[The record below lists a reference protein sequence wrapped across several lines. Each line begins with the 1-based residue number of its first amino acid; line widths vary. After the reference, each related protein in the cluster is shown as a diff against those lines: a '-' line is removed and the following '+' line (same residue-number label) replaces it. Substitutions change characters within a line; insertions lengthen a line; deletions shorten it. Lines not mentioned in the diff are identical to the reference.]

1 MIVEPASGGV
11 APVPRLASK
20 SLVLP
25 ILSTRPLGS
34 RIREPLGLA
43 LLLVL
48 PALLLPGASGVAHAY
63 CRLTTQMPTPGN
75 NCSQGGIGL
84 SWHRQCISYSV
95 MPPMHSDPPLDALRN
110 TVDASFATWTAV
122 TCNGQRVGLDLRQT
136 DELAECAQPQYN
148 THDKNANTILFL
160 DDWDARSLPADAFGL
175 TLVWH
180 NPDTG
185 EIYDAD
191 MQINETLGTI
201 AICGQSCPQ
210 GAVDLQ
216 NVVTHEAG
224 HFLGLGHSMVKDATM
239 SSRATIGETSKRMLA
254 DDDRQGLCS
263 IYASNP
269 PSACV
274 DSDFVPNHGFSSKC
288 GSGSTGSSSSPG
300 CSVVAPGRDSHA
312 APVCHALFALWPALL
327 WLRQRR
333 KLRPRADTSSA
344 SPSPMNT

>member
-1 MIVEPASGGV
+1 MIVKPASGGV
-11 APVPRLASK
+11 ASVSRLASK
-20 SLVLP
+20 FLVLP

-34 RIREPLGLA
+34 RIREPLGVT

-48 PALLLPGASGVAHAY
+48 PALCVTGASGVAHAY
-63 CRLTTQMPTPGN
+63 CRLTTQMPMPGD
-75 NCSQGGIGL
+75 NCSSGGIGL

-95 MPPMHSDPPLDALRN
+95 MPPMHSDPPLDAVRN
-110 TVDASFATWTAV
+110 TVDACFATWAAV

-148 THDKNANTILFL
+148 THEPNANTILFL
-160 DDWDARSLPADAFGL
+160 DDWAARSLPADAFGL

-201 AICGQSCPQ
+201 TICGQTCPA

-239 SSRATIGETSKRMLA
+239 SARATIGETSKRVLA
-254 DDDRQGLCS
+254 DDDKQGLCS
-263 IYASNP
+263 IYGNNP
-269 PSACV
+269 PTHCA
-274 DSDFVPNHGFSSKC
+274 DSDFVPNHGFSAKC
-288 GSGSTGSSSSPG
+288 GSGSTESTSSTG
-300 CSVVAPGRDSHA
+300 CTVVALGRDSPA
-312 APVCHALFALWPALL
+312 VPAGRALFGLLPALL
-327 WLRQRR
+327 VLRQRR
-333 KLRPRADTSSA
+333 RLRPRAATSSA